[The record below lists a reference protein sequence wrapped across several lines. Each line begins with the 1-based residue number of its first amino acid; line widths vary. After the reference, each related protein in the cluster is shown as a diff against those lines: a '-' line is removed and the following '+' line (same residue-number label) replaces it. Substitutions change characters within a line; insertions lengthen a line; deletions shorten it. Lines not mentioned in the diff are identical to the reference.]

1 MKGADELSKCEGV
14 SPPKLE
20 VRGDTVCVN
29 TVGGR
34 HAPQAGGP
42 WRIVTHGAL
51 CRDHKRA
58 RGCGATARAAC
69 GETEHRYGGG
79 CVHAAW
85 QTGRGGETH
94 SGKASEGSFRQGRQ
108 GVCQHEPHEQRACA
122 GRGRWQQVVRTCL
135 QRGRGDGV
143 CSSTSKQSR

>member
-1 MKGADELSKCEGV
+1 MKVFL
-14 SPPKLE
+14 PPKLE

-58 RGCGATARAAC
+58 RGCGAARRSGAARRRRRPRWEAIGLFSDRDLIEQCSCTLFAVRSVLCDRFRPLARA
-69 GETEHRYGGG
+69 TDRPL
-79 CVHAAW
+79 
-85 QTGRGGETH
+85 
-94 SGKASEGSFRQGRQ
+94 
-108 GVCQHEPHEQRACA
+108 GVAPCI
-122 GRGRWQQVVRTCL
+122 
-135 QRGRGDGV
+135 
-143 CSSTSKQSR
+143 STYT